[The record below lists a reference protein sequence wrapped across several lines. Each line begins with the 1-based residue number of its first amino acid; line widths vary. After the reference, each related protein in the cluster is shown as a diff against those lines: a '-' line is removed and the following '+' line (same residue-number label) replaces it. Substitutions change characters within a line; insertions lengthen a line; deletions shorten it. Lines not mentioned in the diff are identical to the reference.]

1 MRAPHLR
8 FPAETAESL
17 DDEVFKDSY
26 AHQDIEL
33 YGNRLRTLSWMM
45 RCVAND
51 PTYKPPK
58 GIDVHDA
65 IELTMEVLDMRAAE
79 LDELAERVRR
89 HLNRVAP
96 PKPLPPEAF
105 LRRRTDTAI
114 TEGMCVLKEED
125 AESDTSP
132 EAHAFRERR
141 SVAAQAK

>member
-1 MRAPHLR
+1 MSPSAPHLR
-8 FPAETAESL
+8 YPAETEESL
-17 DDEVFKDSY
+17 EDPVFKDSH

-51 PTYKPPK
+51 PTYQPPK

-96 PKPLPPEAF
+96 PKPLPTGAFQRRMGEA
-105 LRRRTDTAI
+105 
-114 TEGMCVLKEED
+114 
-125 AESDTSP
+125 
-132 EAHAFRERR
+132 
-141 SVAAQAK
+141 